1 MDSILSQLGTYI
13 ATRLK
18 EVAETEKA
26 DFAAAQA
33 YTDGQIADL
42 VGGAPEQLDTLK
54 ELADAYSDN
63 ASLIEALND
72 AVTNHVHGIATDAS
86 NGFMSTEMVKL
97 LSNCDTGLSSL
108 EQKVDNFFNEL
119 YYRDNVLESSVSTL
133 RTRCTNLESRCTTL
147 ESVLTYFMPATTAA
161 QMDETENA

>member
-18 EVAETEKA
+18 EVADKEKA

-33 YTDGQIADL
+33 YTDSQIADL

-63 ASLIEALND
+63 ASLIEALTD
-72 AVTNHVHGIATDAS
+72 TVTNHVHSVATTSSD
-86 NGFMSTEMVKL
+86 GFMSADMVL
-97 LSNCDTGLSSL
+97 TLNSASTMVQDTTTAL
-108 EQKVDNFFNEL
+108 QFFAAAMDNHI
-119 YYRDNVLESSVSTL
+119 STYETAVTDL
-133 RTRCTNLESRCTTL
+133 QSRVTTLESRCDTL
-147 ESVLTYFMPATTAA
+147 TSVLTYFMPATTAA
-161 QMDETENA
+161 ISDETETE